1 MLPLY
6 RNVYQIFLLKKP
18 CNKSQLIDPLVKK
31 VKAIFMTKILPKSK
45 VSGSIGHFMG
55 LEPYLKNYIANP
67 YARPDNNIEERA
79 LKLVVIRRKNW
90 VFVGNKGGGK
100 PAVIY

>member
-18 CNKSQLIDPLVKK
+18 CNKSQLIDALVKK

-45 VSGSIGHFMG
+45 VSGSIGYFLG